1 MNRVQQQQ
9 AEVNRKRVVETA
21 ARLFR
26 EDSVA
31 SVSVADV
38 MAECGL
44 THGGFYR
51 QFASKDALV
60 REALHQALDEHRERL
75 DSITESG
82 EVDGRARFLD
92 NYLSAVHRESPGDGC
107 PLSGFVGDIATPG
120 ADADLRAEFAEGIE
134 LYVDKLGDTAAVSM
148 IVGALILARATEG
161 TELSD
166 RILRE
171 ARASFTDDRAPIQP

>member
-1 MNRVQQQQ
+1 MNRAQQAQ

-31 SVSVADV
+31 KVSVVDV
-38 MAECGL
+38 MTEAGL

-60 REALHQALDEHRERL
+60 QEALNQALDEHQERL
-75 DSITESG
+75 DAIRDPADAEG
-82 EVDGRARFLD
+82 LARFLD
-92 NYLSAVHRESPGDGC
+92 NYLSEVHRESLGDGC
-107 PLSGFVGDIATPG
+107 PLAGFAGDIATPG
-120 ADADLRAEFAEGIE
+120 ADADLRAEFAKGIE
-134 LYVDKLGDTAAVSM
+134 LYVEKLGDTTAVAT
-148 IVGALILARATEG
+148 IVGAMILARATAG

-171 ARASFTDDRAPIQP
+171 ARASFNDEAPRVHG